1 MANDNVRRDY
11 GVTWE
16 ARLAEARDRVA
27 IPGPRLSDSEIANL
41 RSAVE
46 TLDVSSPE
54 NMALLWSGRDILT
67 DIKLDEAAADS
78 PRWWD
83 KLSCREAEVFRKL
96 GIGFSVEDTPG
107 GAFLVNARLNY
118 REDDPLSIV
127 ARTLWEVL
135 STRFVCAAIGR
146 VEIIA
151 EGSFNDSV
159 FRMAEFGALLY
170 NGRITAVNGLDRSL
184 LLSNAGEAFSLL
196 RLWDVERSRRYS
208 EFISS
213 AADAT
218 PYERAA
224 ALDDFREIQLW
235 YEQDFFDHLG
245 PARELPAL
253 PVAVANAV
261 DQSKDARA
269 WKYSVSWRTFI
280 RDTGEQ
286 QDVAP

>member
-1 MANDNVRRDY
+1 MENDNVRRDY
-11 GVTWE
+11 GVTWK
-16 ARLAEARDRVA
+16 ARLAEARDRTV
-27 IPGPRLSDSEIANL
+27 IPGPRLNDKDIANL

-67 DIKLDEAAADS
+67 DIKMDEAASDS
-78 PRWWD
+78 PLWWD
-83 KLSCREAEVFRKL
+83 KLSCREAEVFREL

-107 GAFLVNARLNY
+107 GEFLVNARLNY
-118 REDDPLSIV
+118 PAHDPLSAV
-127 ARTLWEVL
+127 ARNLWEVL
-135 STRFVCAAIGR
+135 STRFACGTIGR

-151 EGSFNDSV
+151 EGSFNASV
-159 FRMAEFGALLY
+159 FRMVEFDSLLS
-170 NGRITAVNGLDRSL
+170 NERITAVNGLNRSL

-218 PYERAA
+218 LYERAA

-245 PARELPAL
+245 PEREFPAL
-253 PVAVANAV
+253 PVAVDRAV
-261 DQSKDARA
+261 DQSKDSRA
-269 WKYSVSWRTFI
+269 WKYSVAWRTFI
-280 RDTGEQ
+280 RDEGE
-286 QDVAP
+286 

>member
-78 PRWWD
+78 PLWWD

-118 REDDPLSIV
+118 REDDPLSMV

-170 NGRITAVNGLDRSL
+170 NGRITAVNGLDRSF

>member
-1 MANDNVRRDY
+1 MENDNVRRDH
-11 GVTWE
+11 GVTWK

-27 IPGPRLSDSEIANL
+27 IPGPQLSDTEMADL
-41 RSAVE
+41 QSAVE
-46 TLDVSSPE
+46 NLDVSSPE

-67 DIKLDEAAADS
+67 GIKMDEAASDS
-78 PRWWD
+78 PQWWD

-107 GAFLVNARLNY
+107 GGFLVNARLHY
-118 REDDPLSIV
+118 PEHDPLSAV
-127 ARTLWEVL
+127 ARKLWEVL
-135 STRFVCAAIGR
+135 SARFVRAAIGR

-159 FRMAEFGALLY
+159 FRMAEFGALLD
-170 NGRITAVNGLDRSL
+170 NERITAVNGLDRCL
-184 LLSNAGEAFSLL
+184 LVSYPGEAYSLL
-196 RLWDVERSRRYS
+196 RRWDVERSRRYS

-218 PYERAA
+218 RYERAA
-224 ALDDFREIQLW
+224 AFDDFREIQLW
-235 YEQDFFDHLG
+235 YEQDFFDDLG

-253 PVAVANAV
+253 PVAVASAV
-261 DQSKDARA
+261 DQSKDAHA
-269 WKYSVSWRTFI
+269 WKYSVSWRSFI

-286 QDVAP
+286 QDVAL